1 MKKFS
6 LALVLLMIVSMLA
19 GCAVVERV
27 ADIAGVLKD
36 PASVLE
42 GKVETFPAPDH
53 AEVTEATES
62 ATEETEPATE
72 AVEATEPATEAA
84 EENTVSMGRLVGGVY
99 SNSYTG
105 YACELNTNWE
115 FYSAEELQDMPQN
128 VAEMMG
134 DSELLDDETVLSQF
148 TDMMAENVEELV
160 TINVLYQKLSLD
172 ERLGYAMMGEKELLE
187 AMLGERGAMEAA
199 YANAGILVDNME
211 TVTINFLG
219 EERVAMHTEASIQ
232 GVPYYTLQLFDF
244 DLGAYGVTLTL
255 ASFAEDNTM
264 SLADLFYAVD

>member
-6 LALVLLMIVSMLA
+6 LVLVLLMIVSMLA

-53 AEVTEATES
+53 AEVTEAI
-62 ATEETEPATE
+62 EETEAIEATE
-72 AVEATEPATEAA
+72 AVEETEPATEAA
-84 EENTVSMGRLVGGVY
+84 EENAVSMGRLVGGVY

-105 YACELNTNWE
+105 YACDLNTNWE

-134 DSELLDDETVLSQF
+134 DSELLDDERVLKQF
-148 TDMMAENVEELV
+148 TDMMAENTEDLM

-172 ERLGYAMMGEKELLE
+172 ERLGYAMMGEKEILE
-187 AMLGERGAMEAA
+187 SMLGERGAMEAA

-211 TVTINFLG
+211 VVTVDFLG
-219 EERVAMHTEASIQ
+219 KERVALHTEASIQ

-255 ASFAEDNTM
+255 ASFVEDNTM
-264 SLADLFYAVD
+264 SLVDLFYAVN

>member
-6 LALVLLMIVSMLA
+6 LVLALLMIVSMLA
-19 GCAVVERV
+19 GCAAVERIYGIV
-27 ADIAGVLKD
+27 ETKTEKHPAGVT
-36 PASVLE
+36 
-42 GKVETFPAPDH
+42 ETL
-53 AEVTEATES
+53 
-62 ATEETEPATE
+62 PATE
-72 AVEATEPATEAA
+72 AVEGTEPAQ
-84 EENTVSMGRLVGGVY
+84 ENKVSMGRLEGGVY

-105 YACELNTNWE
+105 YACDLNTNWE

-255 ASFAEDNTM
+255 ASFVEDNTM
-264 SLADLFYAVD
+264 SLVDLFYAVN